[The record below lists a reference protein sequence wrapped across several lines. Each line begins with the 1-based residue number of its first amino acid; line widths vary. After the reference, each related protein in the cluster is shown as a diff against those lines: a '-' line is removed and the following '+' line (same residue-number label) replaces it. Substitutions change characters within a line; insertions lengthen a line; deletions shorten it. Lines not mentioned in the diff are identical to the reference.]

1 MNKKILILSLITAI
15 FITLSGCSKTTKD
28 TSTNAPTELDTV
40 GTTAPPENKDAQSEK
55 GMDLKTKELSFILN
69 NSLKASN
76 AVKLFG
82 EPEEKSET
90 VILAA
95 DGLEHETW
103 SYISKGIEL
112 DIVKDKE
119 KQQSVFSIFINSPST
134 LKTSKGICIGST
146 KDEVMKAYKDDI
158 NAKELTADE
167 IVVGTVYNGI
177 VFSMENNKVAW
188 IFIGSASE

>member
-28 TSTNAPTELDTV
+28 TSTNAPAELDTV

-158 NAKELTADE
+158 NTKELTADE